1 MPPRNPFIFESP
13 VTGSHFIGR
22 EREVNLMLDRISQHE
37 RGSIALVGER
47 RIGKTSLLHYIASP
61 DVISRWNMNAEKS
74 IFLHLDCGSIP
85 GFSIAQFW
93 QTVLRK
99 LDRHLKQLA
108 DTKTIQSTIA
118 TLIQAPT
125 IVTQDIEFLL
135 DDLDE
140 LGIVWILSL
149 DEFEWLIRLDA
160 ENESTTRDLL
170 GGLRALMNHVPR
182 VLSLIVATR
191 QPLHELCQDIRFMGS
206 PFYNSF
212 VYVHLRPF
220 QPDEADRLLA
230 QRLEGTTVVFTAED
244 RAFLYTLAGRH
255 PLLLQAAAFCLFN
268 AKAADGESPDLASI
282 REQFASLVE
291 HQYEDLW
298 RWSAPREK
306 LLMLALALDD
316 AEASGWLVRW
326 AHERESLYLR
336 GLMEEFNNQ
345 GLRLFSEVFRQW
357 ILDNDYRLL
366 DDGFKRWAKD
376 KGHGQWLVEY
386 AYLPQETAAIPAE
399 SVKLVKSKTPAIFI
413 SYSHQDRKYKDA
425 LVQHL
430 RVLQSAELVEQV
442 WDDSQI
448 ATGEDWEAQI
458 GKAMAKAQVA
468 IFLISAEALNS
479 AFIRSKEIPELLRR
493 QQEEGLRLLPVIAR
507 PSAWKTVEWLRKAQ
521 VRPTEGKP
529 LSRDKDRYLDE
540 DLAAL
545 TEEVAEMLRV
555 IKS

>member
-13 VTGSHFIGR
+13 VTGPHFIGR
-22 EREVNLMLDRISQHE
+22 EREVNLVLDRISQDE

-74 IFLHLDCGSIP
+74 VFLHLDCGSIP

-93 QTVLRK
+93 KTVLRK
-99 LDRHLKQLA
+99 LDRLLKPMA
-108 DTKTIQSTIA
+108 DAKNIRITLA

-140 LGIVWILSL
+140 LGVVWILSL

-220 QPDEADRLLA
+220 QPAEAERLLA
-230 QRLEGTTVVFTAED
+230 QRLEGTSIAFTADE
-244 RAFLYTLAGRH
+244 RAFLTTLAGRH

-268 AKAADGESPDLASI
+268 AKAADGDSPDLASI

-306 LLMLALALDD
+306 LLLLALALDD
-316 AEASGWLVRW
+316 AAATGWLVRW

-336 GLMEEFNNQ
+336 GLIEEIENQ

-357 ILDNDYRLL
+357 LLDNDYRLV

-386 AYLPQETAAIPAE
+386 AYLPPETAAPVKPAQPP
-399 SVKLVKSKTPAIFI
+399 KPKAPAIFI

-442 WDDSQI
+442 WDDSLI
-448 ATGEDWEAQI
+448 AAGDDWETQI
-458 GKAMAKAQVA
+458 GQAMARAQVA
-468 IFLISAEALNS
+468 IFLISADALNS
-479 AFIRSKEIPELLRR
+479 AFIRSKEIPELMRR
-493 QQEEGLRLLPVIAR
+493 RQEEGLLLLPVVAR
-507 PSAWKTVEWLRKAQ
+507 PCAWKTVEWLRKAQ
-521 VRPTEGKP
+521 VRPIEGKP
-529 LSRDKDRYLDE
+529 LSRDADRFLDE
-540 DLAAL
+540 DLAMLA
-545 TEEVAEMLRV
+545 EEVAKLLRP
-555 IKS
+555 